1 MAYVPVPKDLN
12 AVKTKVLLN
21 LTKRQLVCFG
31 AGAAL
36 GVPLFFLLNSYTT
49 GLSPSVMEYI
59 LGVTVGKRYPGK
71 VSSSEIGL
79 PVTQSGFVLPCG
91 STAIWEK

>member
-1 MAYVPVPKDLN
+1 
-12 AVKTKVLLN
+12 
-21 LTKRQLVCFG
+21 
-31 AGAAL
+31 
-36 GVPLFFLLNSYTT
+36 
-49 GLSPSVMEYI
+49 MEYI